1 MSTEKINK
9 IIEPTNQKAIREKI
23 IELIGISKKENEVHL
38 SRRDESFAL
47 FKLLNIVP
55 DKETGIDY
63 NPLCS
68 SLHVLKQKFKT
79 TGKAIE
85 KTMFT
90 QWCSI
95 VDAKNPNKGS
105 QIGKNGDTK
114 IGEKTINLSYDF
126 LYSLEKSNILKES
139 MEKDLEL
146 RAFLMEETDLGN
158 GTGLKV
164 QFKKWRD
171 KEWNKIKRSVK
182 PENNTGKNSTV
193 LTPSQWIDKKV
204 FKLFSNVKSTFKSG
218 QGVKFD
224 LDTIN
229 YVNTELATFEKDL
242 KELLESDT
250 CYSIYMKK

>member
-1 MSTEKINK
+1 MSTEKVIK

-182 PENNTGKNSTV
+182 PEINTGKNSTV
-193 LTPSQWIDKKV
+193 LTPSQWVDKRV

-229 YVNTELATFEKDL
+229 FVNTELVEFEKNL